1 MDIEF
6 EDVCVVCVCCVR
18 VRVRVRVRVFCVCVC
33 VGGGGGGG
41 TSRRVVHTVMTSL
54 RRYFISF
61 TGRWKQELFTMI
73 MTGLCHV
80 FLRGPGPLEFM

>member
-1 MDIEF
+1 MDIEL

-18 VRVRVRVRVFCVCVC
+18 VRVRVRVLCVCV
-33 VGGGGGGG
+33 GGGGG
-41 TSRRVVHTVMTSL
+41 TSRRVVHIVMTSL